1 MNPDSS
7 NVQLNFGDRQ
17 RAISNQRLGTILAI
31 GFGGSVVLHLG
42 LIVGINYWWQ
52 PAPAIDDEIE
62 ITLVEPIAVE
72 PVSPSSQSIKL
83 APSPSVKP
91 IVLKPRSKPLLTP
104 KPMAIVVKSSPQLIV
119 PQPVSK
125 PMPIAA
131 KSKSKPAG
139 KVKPI
144 PQPVPTPVNPP
155 FPAERSLPI
164 EKPQSKPAIGRV
176 KPISTPI
183 PNPAVNLPFPAERS
197 LPIEKPR
204 DPPTVKESM
213 LQHSDVANDS
223 KLPTQTVAPPV
234 PTKKSIQPPP
244 ATPATSLP
252 TNRSNLTRSIG
263 DNNPANYPPK
273 AVKKPLEDRNA
284 SDRMGKDQNSDRG
297 FVQSNDSRSD
307 LPDRDGRNRSHPA
320 TQTALNPSS
329 GTGNGDGDRSSK
341 STSDSTTSQT
351 GSGNGDLQCIQNC
364 QIPKLQNL
372 QDSDGGKDRL
382 RIRIVVDANGLVLE
396 ATIAKSSDN
405 PQIDSIILAGIKQ
418 MQFKPSGKIIKGIVK
433 ANILL

>member
-1 MNPDSS
+1 MNPDFR
-7 NVQLNFGDRQ
+7 NVQLSFGDRQ
-17 RAISNQRLGTILAI
+17 RAISNQQLGTILAI
-31 GFGGSVVLHLG
+31 GFGGSVVFHLG
-42 LIVGINYWWQ
+42 LIVGIAYWWQ
-52 PAPAIDDEIE
+52 PAPAIDDAIE

-72 PVSPSSQSIKL
+72 PVSPSSRSTKL
-83 APSPSVKP
+83 APSPSSSVKT
-91 IVLKPRSKPLLTP
+91 RTKPLPTP
-104 KPMAIVVKSSPQLIV
+104 KPMEIAVKATPQLIV

-125 PMPIAA
+125 PRPIAA
-131 KSKSKPAG
+131 KPKSKPAG

-144 PQPVPTPVNPP
+144 PQPVPTPAVNPP
-155 FPAERSLPI
+155 FPTERFLPI
-164 EKPQSKPAIGRV
+164 AKPKLKPAIGKV
-176 KPISTPI
+176 KPISTSI
-183 PNPAVNLPFPAERS
+183 PAVNLPFPAERS

-204 DPPTVKESM
+204 DPATVKESM

-252 TNRSNLTRSIG
+252 TNRSSQIRSIG
-263 DNNPANYPPK
+263 DNNQANYPHK
-273 AVKKPLEDRNA
+273 AVKKPLEDLNA
-284 SDRMGKDQNSDRG
+284 SDRMGKDQNSDRS

-307 LPDRDGRNRSHPA
+307 LPDRDGRNGGKIA

-329 GTGNGDGDRSSK
+329 GTGNGDGDRSNRSAPA
-341 STSDSTTSQT
+341 STTSQT

-405 PQIDSIILAGIKQ
+405 AQIDSIILAGIKQ